1 MARKEIQPTPE
12 DWQRAQESIGTAKER
27 LMEHLARSE
36 ATRRVHAERQARRRR
51 FLRLPLRLVG
61 RA

>member
-1 MARKEIQPTPE
+1 MARKEIEPIPE
-12 DWQRAQESIGTAKER
+12 DWERARDSIGTAKER

-36 ATRRVHAERQARRRR
+36 ARRRVNSERHERRRR
-51 FLRLPLRLVG
+51 LLRLPLRLVG

>member
-1 MARKEIQPTPE
+1 MRKKEIEPTPE
-12 DWQRAQESIGTAKER
+12 DWQRARESIGTAKQR

-36 ATRRVHAERQARRRR
+36 ARRRLESERRERRRR
-51 FLRLPLRLVG
+51 LLRFPLRLVG